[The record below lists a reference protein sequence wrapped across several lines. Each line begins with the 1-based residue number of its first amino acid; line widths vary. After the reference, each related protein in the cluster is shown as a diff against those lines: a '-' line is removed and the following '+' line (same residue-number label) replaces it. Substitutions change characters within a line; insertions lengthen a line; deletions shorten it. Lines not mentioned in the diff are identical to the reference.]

1 MKKYLVFLLLFL
13 GITNVSAYEIST
25 DSDQNYTY
33 FDNYKETLCQSSKKF
48 GTIKFRNNEIIN
60 NNIINYYC
68 EFDDP
73 AAALATLKDQY
84 KDALNYLKDFYHLEE
99 LDSQNWNSYYV
110 ASQKDGNTKFYNE
123 YLNIRS
129 FFDTYE
135 NTDKNNQINDLIA
148 SDDNSL
154 EKLKN
159 LDMLIPDYNKKLV
172 NDAYEITP
180 FATQIFNV
188 SAGVSYAERY
198 AWNPN
203 SGQYGD
209 VGADCT
215 NFASQ
220 ILENGGYNQVWGL
233 TNRLGWWYKNNNG
246 SFSYSW
252 SWVNADKFLKY
263 LGIKNYYYD
272 FEQFSRNVQVG
283 DFIVLDENDDG
294 DYNHAGFVTYKAN
307 SLSTHTINGNVILNY
322 YDFIVAQHT
331 NNYNSWVSEDN
342 NGWEN
347 GVLTN
352 TRYAIV
358 NINK

>member
-1 MKKYLVFLLLFL
+1 MVMLEQIVQILPHKYWKMV
-13 GITNVSAYEIST
+13 
-25 DSDQNYTY
+25 D
-33 FDNYKETLCQSSKKF
+33 
-48 GTIKFRNNEIIN
+48 TIK
-60 NNIINYYC
+60 
-68 EFDDP
+68 
-73 AAALATLKDQY
+73 
-84 KDALNYLKDFYHLEE
+84 
-99 LDSQNWNSYYV
+99 
-110 ASQKDGNTKFYNE
+110 
-123 YLNIRS
+123 
-129 FFDTYE
+129 
-135 NTDKNNQINDLIA
+135 
-148 SDDNSL
+148 
-154 EKLKN
+154 
-159 LDMLIPDYNKKLV
+159 
-172 NDAYEITP
+172 
-180 FATQIFNV
+180 
-188 SAGVSYAERY
+188 
-198 AWNPN
+198 
-203 SGQYGD
+203 YG
-209 VGADCT
+209 
-215 NFASQ
+215 
-220 ILENGGYNQVWGL
+220 EL

-263 LGIKNYYYD
+263 WGIKNYYYD